1 MRIKNNVGEQ
11 NALTTDKSAAV
22 FGIHE
27 FSLFARIQM
36 GEIQV
41 TRLRWGEI
49 AIPETELER
58 VLRAPASKF
67 VVPPDQEKNWP
78 DSRLGIEKHH
88 GGLKRNGEGVE
99 YSVAHHPGQFT
110 ESEIKSY
117 RAAFGAIASQLNS
130 AIGLK
135 AQLNKLENFPSE
147 DEMYAQLGRWQ
158 IHSRLLNLGQSE
170 ILLCR
175 LANEFSVVERFLDE
189 SAYAKKNGGTE
200 ILLRG
205 NHPQQLV
212 DDFKANAHLSLEF
225 MASNLTAKA
234 QKVIWEQ
241 FPDHRPARIIA
252 AISGRCRQAVSN
264 EEAISQSQRVRQSS
278 GRGMR
283 I

>member
-1 MRIKNNVGEQ
+1 MRMKNNTGGQ
-11 NALTTDKSAAV
+11 NALTTDKGAAV
-22 FGIHE
+22 LGIHE
-27 FSLFARIQM
+27 LSLFARIQM
-36 GEIQV
+36 DEIQT

-58 VLRAPASKF
+58 VLRAPANRF

-99 YSVAHHPGQFT
+99 YSVPHHPGQFT

-130 AIGLK
+130 VIGLK
-135 AQLNKLENFPSE
+135 AQLDKLENFPSE

-175 LANEFSVVERFLDE
+175 LANEFSVVERFHDE

-200 ILLRG
+200 ILLQG

-234 QKVIWEQ
+234 QKVVWEQ
-241 FPDHRPARIIA
+241 FPDCRPSYVIA
-252 AISGRCRQAVSN
+252 AISERCRQAVSN
-264 EEAISQSQRVRQSS
+264 DETISQSETMTHSTN
-278 GRGMR
+278 RG
-283 I
+283 IKI